1 MKIDVHTHIV
11 PAHIA
16 DRVLQSMEQ
25 MFHWKAPYKNTL
37 AAIKAHMRE
46 AGTDKSIV
54 LGMAQEARHVR
65 PANDWLISIA
75 DEQLVPF
82 GAMHPDYPD
91 QIGEI
96 RRLRGAGIKGI
107 KLQLM
112 VNQFYIDD
120 PRLFALFEEIGDTM
134 VVLTHAG
141 KLHADRDE
149 TLYAAPYRILH
160 VLQQFPKLRLIA
172 AHLGGFYMLDEAERT
187 LVGHPQIYIDTTW
200 PPSIGEVAAKSP
212 AFRTSV
218 EMPKSARRDAIS
230 RARLS
235 VGIAATRVSIGGV
248 LHSFNKRSNR
258 SSKIRRPG
266 ESRDLPF
273 SRLGKL
279 TSGSR
284 HLPKPA

>member
-11 PAHIA
+11 PDRIA

-25 MFHWKAPYKNTL
+25 MFHWKAPYKNTV

-46 AGTDKSIV
+46 AGTDTSIV

-82 GAMHPDYPD
+82 GAMHPDYLD
-91 QIGEI
+91 QVGEI

-107 KLQLM
+107 KLHPM

-120 PRLFALFEEIGDTM
+120 PRLFPMYEEIGDTM
-134 VVLTHAG
+134 VILTHAG

-149 TLYAAPYRILH
+149 TLYAAPHRILH

-172 AHLGGFYMLDEAERT
+172 AHLGGFYMLDEAELT

-200 PPSIGEVAAKSP
+200 PPSIGEVGAEVLTKIIRNHGADKVVFGTDFCLVSQKEDAAVIEQLPILTREKE
-212 AFRTSV
+212 RILG
-218 EMPKSARRDAIS
+218 ENARELIG
-230 RARLS
+230 LS
-235 VGIAATRVSIGGV
+235 
-248 LHSFNKRSNR
+248 
-258 SSKIRRPG
+258 
-266 ESRDLPF
+266 
-273 SRLGKL
+273 
-279 TSGSR
+279 
-284 HLPKPA
+284 